1 MNAGMGSADI
11 QLAVI
16 KYITDHLAAVRKTDL
31 APGVVAA
38 LAPGARLPIKIGD
51 TLVGWL
57 SIPKPSRKAA
67 IVNEAKFLTWVQDNH
82 PTEIVPSVRGSFTDL
97 VLRSV
102 RERGGWLDKSTGE
115 LTDVPGVERSFG
127 DPYPKVDLEDGAGD
141 VIGAAWRG
149 GLIDIGHMLALEGGG
164 EAA

>member
-1 MNAGMGSADI
+1 M
-11 QLAVI
+11 
-16 KYITDHLAAVRKTDL
+16 
-31 APGVVAA
+31 
-38 LAPGARLPIKIGD
+38 
-51 TLVGWL
+51 
-57 SIPKPSRKAA
+57 
-67 IVNEAKFLTWVQDNH
+67 QDNH

-149 GLIDIGHMLALEGGG
+149 GLIDIGHMLALEGG